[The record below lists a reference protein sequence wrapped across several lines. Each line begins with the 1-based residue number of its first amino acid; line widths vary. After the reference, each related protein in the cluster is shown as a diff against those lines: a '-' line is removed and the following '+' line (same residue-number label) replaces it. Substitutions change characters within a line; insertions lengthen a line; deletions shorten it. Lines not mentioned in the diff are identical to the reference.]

1 MRSIFAVL
9 AAFAFSLAPPGF
21 DQTAQAQSG
30 GGQQVRLVGTVT
42 SFADQTLVLKSG
54 SGEQL
59 SIALKPKTRVSFNVR
74 KSLADIKPGDKV
86 GVTSV
91 ISRDRKHRAV
101 EVRIFPKERTPR
113 LRQFPL
119 PYAPEN
125 IMTNAA
131 VAEVVKIAEG
141 SVLKVR
147 FPDGETDIIVG
158 PHVPV
163 LASKRGTQ
171 ALLKPGAKIKVYAR
185 KGKDGALTVRRVT
198 VD

>member
-1 MRSIFAVL
+1 MRSIFVVL
-9 AAFAFSLAPPGF
+9 VAFAFSIIQPGF
-21 DQTAQAQSG
+21 DQSAQAQSG

-54 SGEQL
+54 SGEEL
-59 SIALKPKTRVSFNVR
+59 SIALKPKTRVSLNVK

-91 ISRDRKHRAV
+91 ISRDRKHRAT
-101 EVRIFPKERTPR
+101 EVRIFPKSRTPR
-113 LRQFPL
+113 LRQFPF

-141 SVLKVR
+141 SVLKVK
-147 FPDGETDIIVG
+147 FPEGETDIIVES
-158 PHVPV
+158 HVPV
-163 LASKRGTQ
+163 VASKGGT
-171 ALLKPGAKIKVYAR
+171 
-185 KGKDGALTVRRVT
+185 
-198 VD
+198 

>member
-91 ISRDRKHRAV
+91 ISRDR
-101 EVRIFPKERTPR
+101 
-113 LRQFPL
+113 
-119 PYAPEN
+119 
-125 IMTNAA
+125 
-131 VAEVVKIAEG
+131 
-141 SVLKVR
+141 
-147 FPDGETDIIVG
+147 
-158 PHVPV
+158 
-163 LASKRGTQ
+163 
-171 ALLKPGAKIKVYAR
+171 
-185 KGKDGALTVRRVT
+185 
-198 VD
+198 